1 MENTTK
7 HPGGRPR
14 KYAEGPGRYSIT
26 LSPADKDLVE
36 KFLLWVQFHLG
47 KRMGVAEVLLEG
59 VRGSAL
65 YTEFVRATGYTPGR
79 PAAEPASLSLF
90 TEMERAPSAVPELG
104 RVPSEVTVPVLFTVE
119 IPKAQEPVKAAPVA
133 SKPEAL
139 PVPAV
144 TLQAPPTREEQ
155 APEPEPA
162 PTFLGMP
169 FTAITVPKEA
179 EVLALVRA
187 AQAAGKSAKAI
198 ALGAGVD
205 LTALYRGMKGKP
217 PLTVENRKK
226 LFEYLKG

>member
-79 PAAEPASLSLF
+79 PAAEPASLPLF
-90 TEMERAPSAVPELG
+90 TEPEPAGVVEKLVSENPELFEHVKVY
-104 RVPSEVTVPVLFTVE
+104 RVG
-119 IPKAQEPVKAAPVA
+119 IPKAQEPVKAAPVE
-133 SKPEAL
+133 SKAEAL

>member
-59 VRGSAL
+59 VRGSPLFA
-65 YTEFVRATGYTPGR
+65 EFKRATGYTPGR

-119 IPKAQEPVKAAPVA
+119 IPKAQEPVKAAPVE
-133 SKPEAL
+133 SKAEAL

-144 TLQAPPTREEQ
+144 TLQALSLIHISEPTR
-155 APEPEPA
+155 P
-162 PTFLGMP
+162 
-169 FTAITVPKEA
+169 
-179 EVLALVRA
+179 
-187 AQAAGKSAKAI
+187 
-198 ALGAGVD
+198 
-205 LTALYRGMKGKP
+205 Y
-217 PLTVENRKK
+217 
-226 LFEYLKG
+226 